1 MHADLP
7 LIVTLASAF
16 GLALLLGVAATR
28 LRLPAL
34 VGYLAAGA
42 LIGPHTPGFVADT
55 DLATQL
61 AEVGVMLLMFGVGLH
76 FSIDDLLS
84 VRRVAIPGAVVQMVV
99 ATGLGAGLATA
110 WGWSATAA
118 VIFGLALSVAS
129 TVVLLRALESRGALE
144 TPNGKIAVGW
154 LVVEDLA
161 MVLVLVLLPVLASG
175 EAPLDAGSGS
185 VGLGATLLLALL
197 EVGAFVMVMLL
208 AGRRVLPWILMQ
220 VSATGSRELFTLC
233 VVALAVS
240 IAFGA
245 AALFGVSVAL
255 GAFFAGL
262 VLRESEFSQRA
273 AEESLPFRDAFAVLF
288 FVSVG
293 MLFDPAVLVE
303 RPLQVVATAAII
315 IVGKSVAAGALVLAL
330 RYPLGT
336 ALTVS
341 ASLAQIGEFSFIL
354 ATLGKSLG
362 VLPEEAASLIVAG
375 AIVSIALNPLLF
387 GTIEPVRRWALAR
400 SALARELDARSD
412 PLSALP
418 ISTEATYLE
427 GQVVLVGHGLVGQQ
441 VAAALEASG
450 TPFVVVE
457 EDRTQVESLRLR
469 GYKAVLGDARDA
481 VTLVQAHV
489 ATARLL
495 VLAVADPTMTATA
508 LHTAHRLRPNLPV
521 LVRTS
526 DADEAAGLRKAGA
539 TVAVDPR
546 HAIGDAMARETLA
559 LLEGSA

>member
-7 LIVTLASAF
+7 LIATLASAF
-16 GLALLLGVAATR
+16 GLALLLGVLATR
-28 LRLPAL
+28 LQLPAL
-34 VGYLAAGA
+34 VGYLAAGV

-55 DLATQL
+55 ALAMQL

-84 VRRVAIPGAVVQMVV
+84 VRRVAIPGAVVQMAV
-99 ATGLGAGLATA
+99 ATGLGAALALA
-110 WGWSATAA
+110 WGWSLTAA
-118 VIFGLALSVAS
+118 LVFGLALSVAS

-144 TPNGKIAVGW
+144 TPNGRIAVGW

-161 MVLVLVLLPVLASG
+161 MVLVLVLLPVLAG
-175 EAPLDAGSGS
+175 GNAPLEPGDMS
-185 VGLGATLLLALL
+185 LGATLLVTLL
-197 EVGAFVMVMLL
+197 EVAVFIAVMLL
-208 AGRRVLPWILMQ
+208 AGRRVLPWILWQ
-220 VSATGSRELFTLC
+220 VSGTGSRELFTLC

-293 MLFDPAVLVE
+293 MLFDPRVLVE
-303 RPLQVVATAAII
+303 HPLQVLATTLVIV
-315 IVGKSVAAGALVLAL
+315 VGKSIAAGALVLAL

-354 ATLGKSLG
+354 ATLGNSLG
-362 VLPEEAASLIVAG
+362 VLPDQAASLIVAG

-387 GTIEPVRRWALAR
+387 GTIEPMRRWALAR

-412 PLSALP
+412 ALGELP
-418 ISTEATYLE
+418 QSTEATFLS
-427 GQVVLVGHGLVGQQ
+427 GQVVLVGYGAVGQQ
-441 VAAALEASG
+441 VAAALETAG
-450 TPFVVVE
+450 VPFIVVE
-457 EDRTQVESLRLR
+457 EDREVVEALRQR
-469 GYKAVLGDARDA
+469 GYKAVLGDAREPL
-481 VTLVQAHV
+481 TLVQAHT

-495 VLAVADPTMTATA
+495 VLAVADPTLGAIA
-508 LHTAHRLRPNLPV
+508 LRNARRLCAELPV
-521 LVRTS
+521 LVRAETS
-526 DADEAAGLRKAGA
+526 DEAERLRQAGA
-539 TVAVDPR
+539 EQAIDPR
-546 HAIGDAMARETLA
+546 QAMGKVLAQQTLQR
-559 LLEGSA
+559 LGLVV